1 MFSNINIY
9 PSFPFTTIYLASSIV
24 GINYTCLFIIFSK
37 ASATGF
43 IENSYSKPFPDGL
56 PKWEHI
62 TIYFGLSFNIFYNV
76 GILASILAVFVI

>member
-1 MFSNINIY
+1 MSANSANYFLKLITASDLISLAVSSFQKRMFSNINIY

-56 PKWEHI
+56 PK
-62 TIYFGLSFNIFYNV
+62 
-76 GILASILAVFVI
+76 